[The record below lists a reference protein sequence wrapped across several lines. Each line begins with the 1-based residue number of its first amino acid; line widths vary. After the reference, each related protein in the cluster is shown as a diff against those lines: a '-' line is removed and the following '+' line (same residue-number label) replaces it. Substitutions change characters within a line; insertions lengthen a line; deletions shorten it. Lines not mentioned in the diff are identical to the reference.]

1 MVMVM
6 IMLTFMIA
14 VTIIPV
20 VQEVV
25 ITVLMEVLLMM
36 LLLQIS
42 AFQDA
47 FGLSIEVGPSAGA
60 DDSLAA
66 ESTVPKFRKPL
77 VGKPE
82 LKLCT
87 VTVANRFCPARRD
100 PVLAN
105 LAGLVYQLLNQQ
117 ECRVCSSRWEGGLAD
132 SVWASVRHGMLP

>member
-1 MVMVM
+1 
-6 IMLTFMIA
+6 
-14 VTIIPV
+14 
-20 VQEVV
+20 
-25 ITVLMEVLLMM
+25 MM

-87 VTVANRFCPARRD
+87 VTVANRFLPCKTRS
-100 PVLAN
+100 
-105 LAGLVYQLLNQQ
+105 
-117 ECRVCSSRWEGGLAD
+117 SSRESCRFGLSTFESAGVSSFQF
-132 SVWASVRHGMLP
+132 SVGREDWLILYGPP